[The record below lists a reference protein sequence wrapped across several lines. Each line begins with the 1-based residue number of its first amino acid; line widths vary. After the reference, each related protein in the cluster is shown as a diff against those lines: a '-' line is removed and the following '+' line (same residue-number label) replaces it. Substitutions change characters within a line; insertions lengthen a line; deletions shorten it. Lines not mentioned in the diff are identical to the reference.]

1 MYKLGLIGRS
11 LEHSFSK
18 KYFDKKFAEEKNN
31 LFTYHLFNLQDLTR
45 LQNID
50 DSTLIGFNVTSPYK
64 KKIIHHLD
72 ELDILAEKTQSV
84 NTVFVN
90 PKNKKTTGYNTDIFG
105 FEKLLNHLSLKQD
118 IKALILGSGG
128 VSNTVSY
135 VLNKKNIKYRI
146 VSRQQK
152 KNMLIYE
159 NLVDYFDDFKL
170 IINTTPLVQ
179 YPHLN
184 NYPNIPYH
192 LISDTHQCIDLI
204 YNPAK
209 TIFLKKVE
217 KKGAKI
223 FNGYEML
230 ITQAEESFLIWKKC
244 LKKIGCIN

>member
-31 LFTYHLFNLQDLTR
+31 LFTYHLYDLQELNH
-45 LQNID
+45 LQNIN

-64 KKIIHHLD
+64 KKIIQHIDKLD
-72 ELDILAEKTQSV
+72 SLAQKTQSV

-90 PKNKKTTGYNTDIFG
+90 PKNNKKTGYNTDIFG
-105 FEKLLNHLSLKQD
+105 FEKLLNHLSLQKD

-128 VSNTVSY
+128 VSNTISY
-135 VLNKKNIKYRI
+135 VLNKKHIKYRI
-146 VSRQQK
+146 VSRK
-152 KNMLIYE
+152 YKTDMLSYE
-159 NLVDYFDDFKL
+159 NLGNFFHDFKL
-170 IINTTPLVQ
+170 IINTTPLGQ
-179 YPHLN
+179 YPHIN

-204 YNPAK
+204 YNPEK
-209 TIFLKKVE
+209 TIFLKKAE

-223 FNGYEML
+223 FNGYKML
-230 ITQAEESFLIWKKC
+230 ITQAEESFMIWKKC
-244 LKKIGCIN
+244 LKKIGCLN